1 MCFPLLWYFCR
12 LLLIDDTKL
21 QIIFQKKI
29 CFIIWK
35 FNNKDKYIDFSLLS
49 EKANCVVDFLAEEI
63 CN

>member
-29 CFIIWK
+29 CFNIWK

-49 EKANCVVDFLAEEI
+49 KEVDKVVEFFTE
-63 CN
+63 

>member
-35 FNNKDKYIDFSLLS
+35 FDNKDKYIDFRLLS
-49 EKANCVVDFLAEEI
+49 EEANYVIDFLAG
-63 CN
+63 